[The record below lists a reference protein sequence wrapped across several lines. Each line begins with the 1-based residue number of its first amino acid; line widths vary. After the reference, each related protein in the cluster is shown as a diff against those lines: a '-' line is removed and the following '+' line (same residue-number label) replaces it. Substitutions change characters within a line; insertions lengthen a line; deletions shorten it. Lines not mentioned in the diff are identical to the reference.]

1 MITEVGAPGRAQHK
15 AERCPT
21 QACQKDDAFDCGRRE
36 RGSPEASYLHEVT
49 MITPLAEVKEQLISW
64 CRSCTC
70 GKYFQRVCQISVV
83 AALVGFVACSP
94 RYHDMPEYWPVP
106 MKEYDNYGPGRFKTA
121 LLAAQIDRYYRS
133 SAPGPIGVTT
143 FVNIDDLYASSTFG
157 RMVGEQLMSE
167 LAMKGFDVVELRHAD
182 ALQFL
187 DTSGEF
193 ALSRDVRTVRG
204 HRNLAAVVVGT
215 YVVSPER
222 VYVNARL
229 IEPSTSLVLSAG
241 SVEMSKTRELS
252 KLLRGGSMPGSL
264 ERIPVKH
271 LGYADQNPL
280 DAIRRSWM
288 MEESGSDLNRYGAQM
303 PQKLVPQPIV
313 PEVSL
318 PKPSD
323 TAEKS
328 GANAAVP
335 QVLGESEEAS
345 LDKPRLAI
353 GLGR

>member
-1 MITEVGAPGRAQHK
+1 
-15 AERCPT
+15 
-21 QACQKDDAFDCGRRE
+21 
-36 RGSPEASYLHEVT
+36 
-49 MITPLAEVKEQLISW
+49 MITPFAVIQHQFISW
-64 CRSCTC
+64 YRSCTC
-70 GKYFQRVCQISVV
+70 RKLVQGLCHITLVVEVLILLFSV
-83 AALVGFVACSP
+83 GCSP
-94 RYHDMPEYWPVP
+94 RYHDMPEYWPIP
-106 MKEYDNYGPGRFKTA
+106 TKEYDNYGPGRFKTA
-121 LLAAQIDRYYRS
+121 LLAAQIDKYYRS

-193 ALSRDVRTVRG
+193 ALSRDVRAVRG

-241 SVEMSKTRELS
+241 SVEMSKTRELA

-271 LGYADQNPL
+271 LGYADSNPL
-280 DAIRRSWM
+280 DLMRGSWM
-288 MEESGSDLNRYGAQM
+288 LEESGSEGLSRAGALGS
-303 PQKLVPQPIV
+303 PQNLVQIPDPA
-313 PEVSL
+313 L
-318 PKPSD
+318 PKI
-323 TAEKS
+323 AESNDPVDASSSAPK
-328 GANAAVP
+328 
-335 QVLGESEEAS
+335 VLGEGEPSIVE
-345 LDKPRLAI
+345 KPRPSI

>member
-1 MITEVGAPGRAQHK
+1 
-15 AERCPT
+15 
-21 QACQKDDAFDCGRRE
+21 
-36 RGSPEASYLHEVT
+36 
-49 MITPLAEVKEQLISW
+49 MITPLAAIRHQLISSY
-64 CRSCTC
+64 RSCTC
-70 GKYFQRVCQISVV
+70 GKYLQGACQVSL
-83 AALVGFVACSP
+83 LVGLLAAVLTTVSTSGCSP
-94 RYHDMPEYWPVP
+94 RYHDLPEYWPIP
-106 MKEYDNYGPGRFKTA
+106 TKEYDNYGPGRFKTA
-121 LLAAQIDRYYRS
+121 LLAAQIDKHYRS

-167 LAMKGFDVVELRHAD
+167 LTMKGFDVVELRHAD

-229 IEPSTSLVLSAG
+229 IEPATSLVLSAG
-241 SVEMSKTRELS
+241 SVEMSKTRELA

-271 LGYADQNPL
+271 LGYADSNPL
-280 DAIRRSWM
+280 DAMRRSWI
-288 MEESGSDLNRYGAQM
+288 MEESGPEGFNRAGS
-303 PQKLVPQPIV
+303 LVPQQGSVQAPDPALPKTIEPARAVESDPMAPRVLGDIEPPIV
-313 PEVSL
+313 E
-318 PKPSD
+318 
-323 TAEKS
+323 
-328 GANAAVP
+328 
-335 QVLGESEEAS
+335 
-345 LDKPRLAI
+345 KPRPSI

>member
-1 MITEVGAPGRAQHK
+1 
-15 AERCPT
+15 
-21 QACQKDDAFDCGRRE
+21 
-36 RGSPEASYLHEVT
+36 
-49 MITPLAEVKEQLISW
+49 MITPWDSVYRQLIS
-64 CRSCTC
+64 SLKACTFT
-70 GKYFQRVCQISVV
+70 KSFKHTVQRACHSLVITV
-83 AALVGFVACSP
+83 LVGGILLAGCSP
-94 RYHDMPEYWPVP
+94 RYHDMPEYWPIP
-106 MKEYDNYGPGRFKTA
+106 NKEYDNYGPGRFKTA

-133 SAPGPIGVTT
+133 AAPGPIGVTT

-193 ALSRDVRTVRG
+193 ALSRDVRAVRG

-241 SVEMSKTRELS
+241 SVEMTKTRELA
-252 KLLRGGSMPGSL
+252 KLIRGGSMPGSL

-271 LGYADQNPL
+271 LGYAESNPF
-280 DAIRRSWM
+280 DAVRRSWM
-288 MEESGSDLNRYGAQM
+288 MEESGPD
-303 PQKLVPQPIV
+303 
-313 PEVSL
+313 
-318 PKPSD
+318 
-323 TAEKS
+323 
-328 GANAAVP
+328 GANRFGSMMNKHQTEPLLPTTPEQAVETEVNP
-335 QVLGESEEAS
+335 GSPKVLGELEQPAITE
-345 LDKPRLAI
+345 KPRVSI